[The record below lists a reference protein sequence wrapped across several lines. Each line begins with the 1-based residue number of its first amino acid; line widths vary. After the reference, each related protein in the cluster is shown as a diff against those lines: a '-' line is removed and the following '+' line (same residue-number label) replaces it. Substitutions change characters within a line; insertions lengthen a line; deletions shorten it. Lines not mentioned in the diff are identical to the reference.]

1 MSESIY
7 KLNESMRQ
15 LLELDQDDQ
24 AVKDTIEGLEMMTEE
39 KCVNIIKYVKHL
51 ESKSNEVAEEV
62 TRLSYI
68 KSALDKQIGRL
79 KESVLIAMEL
89 NELDKI
95 DDTLYPIKRVKPR
108 KVCQIDE
115 SILDKK
121 WIVTKETISTRVDK
135 TAITKAL
142 KDGEEVKG
150 AELVDGKKSIKY

>member
-62 TRLSYI
+62 TRLSVI
-68 KSALDKQIGRL
+68 KSALDKQVDRL

-95 DDTLYPIKRVKPR
+95 DDALYPIKRVKPR